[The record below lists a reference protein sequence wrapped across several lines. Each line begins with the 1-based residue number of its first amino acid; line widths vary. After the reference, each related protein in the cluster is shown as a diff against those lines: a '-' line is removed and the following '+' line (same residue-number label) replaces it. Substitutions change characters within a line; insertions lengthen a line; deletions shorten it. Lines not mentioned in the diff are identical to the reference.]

1 MGCNPTIDDKAEI
14 VIEPFILN
22 FDKMVYD
29 KEIVVSLLHFQRP
42 EMKFEDLNVLK
53 NQLAQDIE
61 FTKSYFLI

>member
-1 MGCNPTIDDKAEI
+1 M
-14 VIEPFILN
+14 IEPFILN